1 MSEVPIY
8 STNYVYRIDANT
20 TALLR
25 QFFEQKSTF
34 WGKYLITTVKFEC
47 NSSRHQK
54 TLDEN

>member
-1 MSEVPIY
+1 MPKVPIY

-25 QFFEQKSTF
+25 QFFEQMSTF
-34 WGKYLITTVKFEC
+34 WGKYLITTVKFES

>member
-1 MSEVPIY
+1 MPKVPIY

-20 TALLR
+20 TASR
-25 QFFEQKSTF
+25 QFFEQMSTF
-34 WGKYLITTVKFEC
+34 WGKYLITTVKFES